1 MSLVP
6 VASLDDLSRL
16 GLFRGGILVFKHSTR
31 CSIST
36 MALNRVQKWVVE
48 HPDSDIAYLDVVAN
62 RSLSLELADQWS
74 VEHESPQILWRSA
87 DGRVLHESHMGIS
100 SDWFNSVN

>member
-16 GLFRGGILVFKHSTR
+16 RLFRGGNLVFKHSTR

-36 MALNRVQKWVVE
+36 MAHNRVQKWAAE
-48 HPDSDIAYLDVVAN
+48 HPDCDIAYLDILAH

-74 VEHESPQILWRSA
+74 VQHESPQILWRRV

>member
-1 MSLVP
+1 MSIVP

-36 MALNRVQKWVVE
+36 MALNRVQKWVAE

-74 VEHESPQILWRSA
+74 VEHESPQILWHSA